1 MVRRGWD
8 SGLDFEE
15 AYRRMLGHMLSSRS
29 PYDVVLLVQ
38 LRNGSRVGEAVEAT
52 VRFCKSG
59 QDQVLVRV
67 EKHRDGDQRLMVL
80 PEELRSGE
88 GRQLLSEACAAL
100 SALRNPKAAV
110 KVYCRRA
117 YGFNTHGLRYAFVS
131 YLLKKGV
138 SPSIVAKVVGH
149 RSLDHILHYTEVRL
163 AKEVL
168 AGLRGPE
175 AVEQLQRVVAFP
187 RSFWGKG
194 QGCREG
200 RLAS

>member
-1 MVRRGWD
+1 MVRRSWD

-15 AYRRMLGHMLSSRS
+15 AYRRILGHMLSSRS

-38 LRNGSRVGEAVEAT
+38 LRNGSRAGEAVEAT
-52 VRFCKSG
+52 VRFCEAG

-67 EKHRDGDQRLMVL
+67 EKHRDGDQRLMAL
-80 PEELRSGE
+80 PEELRSSE

-138 SPSIVAKVVGH
+138 SPSIVAKITGH

-163 AKEVL
+163 AEEVL
-168 AGLRGPE
+168 AGLRGP
-175 AVEQLQRVVAFP
+175 
-187 RSFWGKG
+187 
-194 QGCREG
+194 
-200 RLAS
+200 

>member
-1 MVRRGWD
+1 
-8 SGLDFEE
+8 
-15 AYRRMLGHMLSSRS
+15 MLSSRS

-38 LRNGSRVGEAVEAT
+38 LRNGSRAGEAVEAT
-52 VRFCKSG
+52 VRFCEAG

-67 EKHRDGDQRLMVL
+67 EKHRDGDQRIMVL

-100 SALRNPKAAV
+100 SDLRNPKAAV

-163 AKEVL
+163 VEEVL
-168 AGLRGPE
+168 AGLRGP
-175 AVEQLQRVVAFP
+175 
-187 RSFWGKG
+187 
-194 QGCREG
+194 
-200 RLAS
+200 

>member
-1 MVRRGWD
+1 
-8 SGLDFEE
+8 
-15 AYRRMLGHMLSSRS
+15 MLGHMLSSRS

-52 VRFCKSG
+52 VRFCKAG

-80 PEELRSGE
+80 PEELRSSE

-117 YGFNTHGLRYAFVS
+117 YGFNTHSLRYAFVS

-138 SPSIVAKVVGH
+138 SPSIVAKITGH

-163 AKEVL
+163 AEEVL
-168 AGLRGPE
+168 AGLRGP
-175 AVEQLQRVVAFP
+175 
-187 RSFWGKG
+187 
-194 QGCREG
+194 
-200 RLAS
+200 

>member
-1 MVRRGWD
+1 
-8 SGLDFEE
+8 
-15 AYRRMLGHMLSSRS
+15 MLGHMLSPRS

-38 LRNGSRVGEAVEAT
+38 LRDGSRVGEAVEAT
-52 VRFCKSG
+52 VRFCEAG
-59 QDQVLVRV
+59 QDQVLVMV

-163 AKEVL
+163 AEEVL
-168 AGLRGPE
+168 AGLGGP
-175 AVEQLQRVVAFP
+175 
-187 RSFWGKG
+187 
-194 QGCREG
+194 
-200 RLAS
+200 

>member
-1 MVRRGWD
+1 
-8 SGLDFEE
+8 
-15 AYRRMLGHMLSSRS
+15 MLGHMLSSRS

-52 VRFCKSG
+52 VRFCEAG

-88 GRQLLSEACAAL
+88 GRQLLGEACAAL

-117 YGFNTHGLRYAFVS
+117 YGFNTHSLRYAFVS

-138 SPSIVAKVVGH
+138 SPSIVAKVIGH

-163 AKEVL
+163 VEEVL
-168 AGLRGPE
+168 AGLRGP
-175 AVEQLQRVVAFP
+175 
-187 RSFWGKG
+187 
-194 QGCREG
+194 
-200 RLAS
+200 

>member
-1 MVRRGWD
+1 MVRRGWG

-38 LRNGSRVGEAVEAT
+38 LRNGSRMGEAVEAT
-52 VRFCKSG
+52 VRFCEAG

-88 GRQLLSEACAAL
+88 GRRLLKEACAAL

-117 YGFNTHGLRYAFVS
+117 YGFNTHSLRYAFVWC
-131 YLLKKGV
+131 LLKRGV
-138 SPSIVAKVVGH
+138 SPSIVAKITGH

-163 AKEVL
+163 AEEVL
-168 AGLRGPE
+168 AGLRGWG
-175 AVEQLQRVVAFP
+175 ARARGSFP
-187 RSFWGKG
+187 QKLLGKRP
-194 QGCREG
+194 GCC
-200 RLAS
+200 

>member
-1 MVRRGWD
+1 
-8 SGLDFEE
+8 
-15 AYRRMLGHMLSSRS
+15 
-29 PYDVVLLVQ
+29 
-38 LRNGSRVGEAVEAT
+38 
-52 VRFCKSG
+52 
-59 QDQVLVRV
+59 
-67 EKHRDGDQRLMVL
+67 MVL

-163 AKEVL
+163 AEEVL
-168 AGLRGPE
+168 ADLRGP
-175 AVEQLQRVVAFP
+175 
-187 RSFWGKG
+187 
-194 QGCREG
+194 
-200 RLAS
+200 

>member
-1 MVRRGWD
+1 
-8 SGLDFEE
+8 
-15 AYRRMLGHMLSSRS
+15 MLSSRS

-52 VRFCKSG
+52 VRFCEAG

-80 PEELRSGE
+80 PEEPRSGE
-88 GRQLLSEACAAL
+88 GRQLLSEACDAL

-138 SPSIVAKVVGH
+138 SPSIVAKITGH
-149 RSLDHILHYTEVRL
+149 RPLDHILHYTEVRL
-163 AKEVL
+163 AEEVL
-168 AGLRGPE
+168 AGLRGP
-175 AVEQLQRVVAFP
+175 
-187 RSFWGKG
+187 
-194 QGCREG
+194 
-200 RLAS
+200 

>member
-1 MVRRGWD
+1 
-8 SGLDFEE
+8 
-15 AYRRMLGHMLSSRS
+15 MLGHMLSSRS

-52 VRFCKSG
+52 VRFCKAG

-67 EKHRDGDQRLMVL
+67 EKHRDGDQRLMAL
-80 PEELRSGE
+80 PEELRSSE

-117 YGFNTHGLRYAFVS
+117 YGFNTHSLRYAFVS

-138 SPSIVAKVVGH
+138 SPSIVAKITGH

-163 AKEVL
+163 AEEVL
-168 AGLRGPE
+168 AGLRGP
-175 AVEQLQRVVAFP
+175 
-187 RSFWGKG
+187 
-194 QGCREG
+194 
-200 RLAS
+200 